1 MSFAGKSEGKLQ
13 NVGEKLPQDYRNFHK
28 ITETSTRLQKLPQ
41 DYNVKVVFQHTALE
55 LL

>member
-1 MSFAGKSEGKLQ
+1 MSFAGQSEGKLQ
-13 NVGEKLPQDYRNFHK
+13 NVGE
-28 ITETSTRLQKLPQ
+28 KLPQ